1 MIPGSDPAHALQ
13 DASPSTTAVPGD
25 RGSALEGSALE
36 GSALEPGEP
45 TREQVEDIDAGVLL
59 FSLVLIV
66 LMLIPISFLL
76 FRFGRRGAA
85 SASSRRRGT
94 PEQVDPWV
102 ESAQRVDPDASA
114 GDDSRATSE

>member
-25 RGSALEGSALE
+25 RGSALE